1 MKTHIC
7 HQNASTVLKKHITT
21 LAIFIFTLMVYTPIT
36 AQQHHDHDHN
46 HDHKGLHHWE
56 IPSKDPDRIIL
67 TFHGDPATNRAV
79 TWRTDTTI
87 KKAVAQIAEATV
99 NAKFADNAITID
111 AVTELFDL
119 GLYKGNKSLF
129 VNYHSVV
136 FKELKPDTLYA
147 YRVGDG
153 SSYWSEWIQFRT
165 AKADYSPTKFVYFGD
180 AQNDVLSH
188 WSRVIR
194 MAYQTAADASFVIH
208 AGDLI
213 NKAHRDYEWAE
224 WYKAGSF
231 IHSQWT
237 AIPVVGNHEFRPIAM
252 GKGKKLSI
260 QWRPQFTL
268 PIEESLDPE
277 FHETVYTVDYQ
288 DIRII
293 VLNSNT
299 KLQEQTSYIE
309 KQLKNSTAK
318 WHIITCHHS
327 VFSPA
332 KGRDFEF
339 ARKNWKPL
347 FDKYNVD
354 LVLNG
359 HDHTYA
365 RGHVPVQTINKDA
378 VNGLGT
384 VYVTSVSGPKQYPL
398 DPNQIK
404 NYLVDGYKPDKTAE
418 QTQFFQVISIADN
431 KLTYVAYNVLGE
443 EYDRTVIK
451 KDFSTGKKELLQHKD

>member
-1 MKTHIC
+1 MRSINPKISSIRTYTYAFLLINFVFFSC
-7 HQNASTVLKKHITT
+7 ITKEKPKQENHT
-21 LAIFIFTLMVYTPIT
+21 
-36 AQQHHDHDHN
+36 HN
-46 HDHKGLHHWE
+46 HGHSHNHIHEGLRHWE

-67 TFHGDPATNRAV
+67 TFNGDPANSRAV

-87 KKAVAQIAEATV
+87 TKAVAQIAIATV
-99 NAKFADNAITID
+99 NSEFEDDAKTVEAIT
-111 AVTELFDL
+111 EEFDL
-119 GLYKGNKSLF
+119 GLYKGNNSLK
-129 VNYHSVV
+129 VHYHSVN
-136 FKELKPDTLYA
+136 FENLEADQLYA

-153 SSYWSEWIQFRT
+153 DEHWSEWIQFRT
-165 AKADYSPTKFVYFGD
+165 AKAEYSPTTFVYFGD

-194 MAYQTAADASFVIH
+194 MAYQTAPEASFVVH

-213 NKAHRDYEWAE
+213 NRSHKDQEWAE
-224 WYKAGSF
+224 WYKAGGF

-237 AIPVVGNHEFRPIAM
+237 AIPAVGNHEFYPLEKGE
-252 GKGKKLSI
+252 GKQLAI

-268 PIEESLDPE
+268 PVETNLPE
-277 FHETVYTVDYQ
+277 KLHETVYTVDYQ

-299 KLQEQTSYIE
+299 DLEEQTAYLE
-309 KQLKNSTAK
+309 EQLKTSTAK
-318 WHIITCHHS
+318 WNIITCHHS

-347 FDKYNVD
+347 LDKYNVD

-365 RGHVPVQTINKDA
+365 RGHAPKRTVSAQNENEIT
-378 VNGLGT
+378 T
-384 VYVTSVSGPKQYPL
+384 VYVTSVSGPKQYEVDEDQL
-398 DPNQIK
+398 K
-404 NYLVDGYKPDKTAE
+404 AYEEDGYTPDITAE
-418 QTQFFQVISIADN
+418 QTQFYQVISIENN
-431 KLTYVAYNVLGE
+431 KLIYKAYTALGE
-443 EYDRTVIK
+443 EYDKAVII
-451 KDFSTGKKELLQHKD
+451 KDFETGKKKLSD